1 MISIR
6 TRFESETKGNAEMAC
21 YCRYTFFWE
30 VVPALSLSWSC
41 CVIGMLPVVWP
52 VSLSCGCSPCRTDIA
67 PTLVAKERDRIICL
81 IFFLNLW
88 FSRAYA
94 KGFIAELNI
103 SIVCAIGIA
112 KGLSFTEPA
121 ACSSNIWSITSVPQ
135 EITRMALTV
144 TTIKVTLFLN
154 LNTPCACVRNDW

>member
-1 MISIR
+1 MISTR
-6 TRFESETKGNAEMAC
+6 TRFENEAKGNAKMAC
-21 YCRYTFFWE
+21 YFRYTFSWE
-30 VVPALSLSWSC
+30 MVSALSLSWSC

-52 VSLSCGCSPCRTDIA
+52 VSLSCRCSPCRTDIA
-67 PTLVAKERDRIICL
+67 PTLVANERDRIICL

-94 KGFIAELNI
+94 KGFIVELNI

-112 KGLSFTEPA
+112 KGLSFTESV
-121 ACSSNIWSITSVPQ
+121 ACSSNIWSITSAPQ

-154 LNTPCACVRNDW
+154 LNTPCVQNDW